1 MHANLSFLL
10 HKRINGKEDGDI
22 NSLLDLPTLLI
33 SFLDF
38 SDLFLRIWNH
48 Q

>member
-10 HKRINGKEDGDI
+10 RERIKGKEDGDI
-22 NSLLDLPTLLI
+22 NSLLDLPMLII
-33 SFLDF
+33 SFLGLR
-38 SDLFLRIWNH
+38 SLFLWIWNR